1 MRIPAML
8 ALGLA
13 LVPLPALAAPP
24 QGAPED
30 RRFIRD
36 TEIERRNQRVTAQ
49 PLEVRLDAPAWYA
62 EGDAPSVRFTISNPN
77 SHSVWV
83 LRWELPTT
91 ERAERDLF
99 QMHRNGVEV
108 TYEGRLTKRV
118 EPRAID
124 YVEIKAH
131 DSYSVVVDL
140 SADYDLDSA
149 GDYRIQF
156 RQPQLPVRTALAAAT
171 PSMIAPDG
179 EGKLPSVLPTHVAEV
194 REAVSAQFFF
204 PGVPAELARKEQAPD
219 QSLVGSYSGCTTTQK
234 SQLSTAHANAKTMT
248 SKALTWLN
256 GHTSGGGLYLTW
268 FGAYNSSRFST
279 VKSHYTKILDE
290 FNTKTVNFD
299 CNCTDSGTYAYVY
312 PSSPYKIYLC
322 GAFWRAPS
330 TGTDSK
336 AGTLVHES
344 SHFTVNGG
352 TQDYVYGTS
361 GAKSLAIS
369 NPSKAVMNADNH
381 EYFAEYQ

>member
-1 MRIPAML
+1 MRIPALL

-13 LVPLPALAAPP
+13 VVATPAFSKPFQEGPEELRKFVRDLDH
-24 QGAPED
+24 ED
-30 RRFIRD
+30 RG
-36 TEIERRNQRVTAQ
+36 QRVTARA
-49 PLEVRLDAPAWYA
+49 LEVRLDAPGWFA

-77 SHSVWV
+77 AHSVFV
-83 LRWELPTT
+83 LRWELPTA

-99 QMHRNGVEV
+99 QMTRNGVEV
-108 TYEGRLTKRV
+108 AYEGRLTKRV
-118 EPRAID
+118 APRAID

-140 SADYDLDSA
+140 SADYDLDGA

-156 RQPQLPVRTALAAAT
+156 RQPQLAVRTALTDAT
-171 PSMIAPDG
+171 PSVMLREG
-179 EGKLPSVLPTHVAEV
+179 GKLPSVLPTHVAEV

-204 PGVPAELARKEQAPD
+204 PGVPAELARKSEVVEPI
-219 QSLVGSYSGCTTTQK
+219 VGGYSGCTTTQK

-268 FGAYNSSRFST
+268 FGAYNSTRFST

-312 PSSPYKIYLC
+312 PGSPYKIYLC
-322 GAFWRAPS
+322 GAFWSAPS

-369 NPSKAVMNADNH
+369 SPSKAIMNADNH
-381 EYFAEYQ
+381 EYFAENQ